1 MKITVFTN
9 LAMKKN
15 LQKVHYEV
23 DGNKSIEFD
32 GEVCFPINGVLAK
45 KLTKED
51 DVKVVVFAK
60 EDKDGNTE
68 ENERIFKD
76 ELNALN
82 ESIGA
87 KIEYK
92 VIRTPFVETQDI
104 HYDMML
110 KGIDELTKDCRIYAD
125 ITYGPKT
132 LPFIIFYVLK
142 FAEKYYNANIE
153 NIIYGKIDFRN
164 DNKIEDFKIFD
175 ITPLYYLNG
184 LMDSF
189 DNIEGD
195 KARELL
201 EKFFKI

>member
-1 MKITVFTN
+1 MEITVFTN

-23 DGNKSIEFD
+23 EGNKSIEYS

-45 KLTKED
+45 KLTKAD
-51 DVKVVVFAK
+51 NVKVVIFAK

-76 ELNALN
+76 ELNTLN
-82 ESIGA
+82 QTIGA
-87 KIEYK
+87 NIEYK
-92 VIRTPFVETQDI
+92 VIRTPFVETPDM
-104 HYDMML
+104 HYDMIL
-110 KGIDELTKDCRIYAD
+110 KGIDELSQNATIYAD
-125 ITYGPKT
+125 VTYGPKT

-153 NIIYGKIDFRN
+153 NIVYGKIDFRN

-175 ITPLYYLNG
+175 ITPLFYLNG

-189 DNIEGD
+189 ENIQSD

>member
-1 MKITVFTN
+1 MEITVFTN

-23 DGNKSIEFD
+23 EGNKSIEYN
-32 GEVCFPINGVLAK
+32 GKVCFPINAVLAK
-45 KLTKED
+45 KLTNND
-51 DVKVVVFAK
+51 NVKVVIFAK
-60 EDKDGNTE
+60 EDKDGNVE
-68 ENERIFKD
+68 ENEKVFKD

-82 ESIGA
+82 QNIGA

-92 VIRTPFVETQDI
+92 VIKTPFIETQDV
-104 HYDMML
+104 HYDMIL
-110 KGIDELTKDCRIYAD
+110 KGIDELTKNTTIYAD

-175 ITPLYYLNG
+175 ITPLFYLNG
-184 LMDSF
+184 LLDSF
-189 DNIEGD
+189 DNIESD

-201 EKFFKI
+201 EKFLKI